1 MTLLAVAG
9 LTAGYGQ
16 VQVLHGVDLQV
27 AEGEIAVVLEANG
40 AGKTT
45 ALRALSGMIRS
56 ACEVRFDGQDLTA
69 TTTQRLAHLGVAH
82 VPQGRGTFGDLII
95 EENLVV
101 GGYVRGGRAK
111 VDVDRWYDVFPGLAE
126 RRRQKAG
133 SLSGGEQQMLA
144 IAIAIAIAIARA
156 LVSSPRLLLLD
167 EPSLGLAPI
176 VTQGL
181 FRVLEDVNRE
191 AGTATLVVEQNAHLA
206 LDIGATAFVLQAGR
220 VVTSGPAAQ
229 MQQNEDVRRAYLG
242 Y

>member
-1 MTLLAVAG
+1 
-9 LTAGYGQ
+9 
-16 VQVLHGVDLQV
+16 
-27 AEGEIAVVLEANG
+27 
-40 AGKTT
+40 
-45 ALRALSGMIRS
+45 
-56 ACEVRFDGQDLTA
+56 
-69 TTTQRLAHLGVAH
+69 
-82 VPQGRGTFGDLII
+82 
-95 EENLVV
+95 
-101 GGYVRGGRAK
+101 
-111 VDVDRWYDVFPGLAE
+111 
-126 RRRQKAG
+126 
-133 SLSGGEQQMLA
+133 MLA

-229 MQQNEDVRRAYLG
+229 MQQNEDVRQVLSRLLDRLPALPPSREDTLRWTG
-242 Y
+242 C

>member
-56 ACEVRFDGQDLTA
+56 AGEVRFDGQDLTA

-144 IAIAIAIAIARA
+144 IAIAIARA

-206 LDIGATAFVLQAGR
+206 LDIGATAFVLEAGR

>member
-1 MTLLAVAG
+1 VTLLAVAG

-56 ACEVRFDGQDLTA
+56 AGEVRFDGQDLTA

-144 IAIAIAIAIARA
+144 IAIAIARA

-206 LDIGATAFVLQAGR
+206 LDIGATAFVLEAGR